1 MNLCLRAQ
9 FGARFGAHSE
19 ARTLRSASPGRRA
32 AQLPVAP
39 VRTPHLLIFPPT
51 PSSRVTHRTALIGPP
66 LASKRFSLLHQPRTW
81 RFLAPLLVALCCL
94 GTSLAQAPGKF
105 LITFRGTAYEKAPSG
120 NLVPTPITEKTLLE
134 DAARAGGVTDLST
147 LALVYHVNG
156 SSFGDTIDVVDSR
169 TGVPRTTLLGF
180 FFGEDRSL
188 NRTAIT
194 NAAGTQVRRIDYL
207 YTRQNSHSMGTG
219 LVTRRVLRDTS
230 GNIRLIVDGG
240 QLQWLVLPENG
251 KTAAT
256 MCRATFTTTR
266 PFQPQP

>member
-1 MNLCLRAQ
+1 MNICLRAQ
-9 FGARFGAHSE
+9 FGARSE
-19 ARTLRSASPGRRA
+19 ARKLLSASPDRRA

-39 VRTPHLLIFPPT
+39 VRTPHFLIFPPT
-51 PSSRVTHRTALIGPP
+51 PSSQVTHHAALIGPHHLVRKP
-66 LASKRFSLLHQPRTW
+66 FSLLHQPRTW
-81 RFLAPLLVALCCL
+81 RLLAPWLVALCCL

-134 DAARAGGVTDLST
+134 EAARAGGVTDLST

-188 NRTAIT
+188 NRTALT

-256 MCRATFTTTR
+256 MCHATFTTTR